1 MKNFKHRID
10 ALRFKFRDLQCHSEV
25 IKKASF
31 LWFKRAI
38 GTHQF

>member
-10 ALRFKFRDLQCHSEV
+10 TLRFKLRDFQCHSEV
-25 IKKASF
+25 IKEASL
-31 LWFKRAI
+31 LWFKGAI